1 METARNADV
10 REKIADDYFSGMIPI
25 ALPAEYEFVR
35 NNSFRDREFT
45 LEGMVSTMRENV
57 R

>member
-10 REKIADDYFSGMIPI
+10 REKIADDYFSGMIPF

-35 NNSFRDREFT
+35 NNSFREFT